1 MIRQGIYGRWD
12 CIGLEEPLQ
21 HISVLQPC
29 LIYILS
35 ELGCDL
41 FSQAASETYTED
53 QHTLE
58 LEGLE
63 DSGHLVLYK
72 SMLFKN
78 PVVLQ

>member
-1 MIRQGIYGRWD
+1 MEDGTVGATSAYMY
-12 CIGLEEPLQ
+12 CM
-21 HISVLQPC
+21 QPC

-35 ELGCDL
+35 ELGYDL

-72 SMLFKN
+72 SMLFKA
-78 PVVLQ
+78 PVALQ